1 MDALNMTHIN
11 GQGEYMSDTQES
23 SASAA
28 EEVTPDLQDAVADVV
43 NGEESQE
50 QQAKSADP
58 VSKDMDKAIAN
69 MKKKL
74 KLKVDGEEIEEEF
87 DFADEER
94 MKRELQKARAFDKR
108 APEYANFKKQVDQL
122 MEMLQKDPS
131 SVMSQ
136 LGHNMDELAENHLKR
151 RIEEAKKSPQQLA
164 QEKMEKE
171 LNEAKSEAKKLKE
184 EKETAELEK
193 LRNEHASMIEKDIQ
207 VGLEKADTIL
217 PKKNPWVL
225 RQIAQTMLLAMK
237 NGHPNVSVSDVI
249 PFVERQFNDDLKSM
263 FDIFPEEVIE
273 RVVGKNNLDRLRK
286 KRIKE
291 QKNTQTANQVVKS
304 TNSKPSEKKDEGPK
318 KKFKDIFDF
327 RS

>member
-1 MDALNMTHIN
+1 MTYIN
-11 GQGEYMSDTQES
+11 GQGEFMSEAQAPAQE
-23 SASAA
+23 AA
-28 EEVTPDLQDAVADVV
+28 EESADLQEAVSDVV

-50 QQAKSADP
+50 AKAGDP

-69 MKKKL
+69 MKRKL

-87 DFADEER
+87 DFADDER

-122 MEMLQKDPS
+122 MEMLQKDPT
-131 SVMSQ
+131 SVLSQ
-136 LGHNMDELAENHLKR
+136 LGHNIDELAEGYLKR

-171 LNEAKSEAKKLKE
+171 LKEARSESEKLKK

-207 VGLEKADTIL
+207 SSLEKAETIL

-237 NGHPNVSVSDVI
+237 NGHPEVKVSDVI
-249 PFVERQFNDDLKSM
+249 PFVETQFRDDLKSM

-273 RVVGKNNLDRLRK
+273 KVVGKNNLDRIRK

-291 QKNTQTANQVVKS
+291 QKPTQTANQVVKS
-304 TNSKPSEKKDEGPK
+304 TANKPSDKKEDAPK

>member
-11 GQGEYMSDTQES
+11 GQGEYMSEAQN
-23 SASAA
+23 APAA
-28 EEVTPDLQDAVADVV
+28 EEAAPDLQDAVAEVLDPASESS
-43 NGEESQE
+43 EEQKAAAPAE
-50 QQAKSADP
+50 
-58 VSKDMDKAIAN
+58 KDINKAIAS
-69 MKKKL
+69 MKRKL
-74 KLKVDGEEIEEEF
+74 KLKVDGEEIEEEY
-87 DFADEER
+87 DFGDEEK
-94 MKRELQKARAFDKR
+94 MKRELQKAKAFDKR
-108 APEYANFKKQVDQL
+108 APEYASFKKQVDQL
-122 MEMLQKDPS
+122 MEMLQSDPA
-131 SVMSQ
+131 SVLSQ
-136 LGHNMDELAENHLKR
+136 MGHNVDEMAENHLKR

-171 LNEAKSEAKKLKE
+171 LKEARSESEKLKK

-207 VGLEKADTIL
+207 SSLEKADTIL

-237 NGHPNVSVSDVI
+237 NGHPQVSVSDVI
-249 PFVERQFNDDLKSM
+249 PFVENQFRDDLKSM

-273 RVVGKNNLDRLRK
+273 KVVGKNNLDRLRK

-291 QKNTQTANQVVKS
+291 QKNTQTANQVVKQ
-304 TNSKPSEKKDEGPK
+304 TNSKPAEKKEDAPK
-318 KKFKDIFDF
+318 KKFKDVFDF

>member
-1 MDALNMTHIN
+1 MTYIN
-11 GQGEYMSDTQES
+11 GQGEFMSEAQAPAQE
-23 SASAA
+23 AA
-28 EEVTPDLQDAVADVV
+28 EESADLQEAVSDVV

-50 QQAKSADP
+50 QEAKAGDP

-69 MKKKL
+69 MKRKL

-122 MEMLQKDPS
+122 MEMLQKDPT
-131 SVMSQ
+131 SVLSQ
-136 LGHNMDELAENHLKR
+136 LGHNIDELAEGYLKR

-171 LNEAKSEAKKLKE
+171 LKEARSESEKLKK

-207 VGLEKADTIL
+207 SSLEKAETIL

-237 NGHPNVSVSDVI
+237 NGHPEVKVSDVI
-249 PFVERQFNDDLKSM
+249 PFVETQFRDDLKSM

-273 RVVGKNNLDRLRK
+273 KVVGKNNLDRIRK

-291 QKNTQTANQVVKS
+291 QKPTQTANQVVKS
-304 TNSKPSEKKDEGPK
+304 TANKPSDKKEDAPK